1 MSRKN
6 RKRRGTGRKVLF
18 VVEMLVLLLLVG
30 ALFVY
35 TQINKKLDKL
45 DFETQDGEDM
55 EVQVNEGVS
64 DNQVLHGYTNVAL
77 FGVDKRAEDGGYG
90 NSDTAIIAS
99 INNDTK
105 EIRLVSIYRDT
116 YLRVNEDS
124 EGNGIYNKFNSAYLI
139 GGPGYAT
146 NIINTNMDLDI
157 ENYVSV
163 DFSAMA
169 TAIDCLGGLDVPLS
183 YEEIEHMNN
192 YCVETSEQTGLDY
205 TPIEK
210 PDPAPAD
217 ESQILDTYHLN
228 GVQATAYCR
237 IRQTASADMGRTER
251 QRRVLNLMAEK
262 AKSAGLNTLLDIMDE
277 VFPMITT
284 NFSKS
289 ELISLGKNILSY
301 QLSEN
306 TGFPADFI
314 MGKENTVPVTDLDC
328 VIPTTLETNVSY
340 LHEFLFGEKG
350 YKPSGTIL
358 KRSDWILEKTGFGT
372 DNIAQERKYLI
383 TDREIGTGYDD
394 QTAADYG
401 QSEENGYDSNTYS
414 SDGNSYD
421 SGYSDGSGD
430 YGYDSGSGYDSS
442 GEYDAEQS
450 YDGSEDYSYGSSGT
464 DSYDSEDYD
473 SGSGYEET
481 GYLDEEYE

>member
-1 MSRKN
+1 M
-6 RKRRGTGRKVLF
+6 
-18 VVEMLVLLLLVG
+18 
-30 ALFVY
+30 
-35 TQINKKLDKL
+35 
-45 DFETQDGEDM
+45 
-55 EVQVNEGVS
+55 
-64 DNQVLHGYTNVAL
+64 
-77 FGVDKRAEDGGYG
+77 
-90 NSDTAIIAS
+90 
-99 INNDTK
+99 
-105 EIRLVSIYRDT
+105 
-116 YLRVNEDS
+116 
-124 EGNGIYNKFNSAYLI
+124 
-139 GGPGYAT
+139 

-169 TAIDCLGGLDVPLS
+169 TVIDCLGGLDIPLS

-192 YCVETSEQTGLDY
+192 YCVETSEQTGKDY

-251 QRRVLNLMAEK
+251 QRLVLSLMAEK

-301 QLSEN
+301 RLTEN
-306 TGFPADFI
+306 TGFPVDYI

-328 VIPTTLETNVSY
+328 LIPTTLETNVSY
-340 LHEFLFGEKG
+340 LHEFLFGETG
-350 YKPSGTIL
+350 YQPSGTVL
-358 KRSDWILEKTGFGT
+358 KRSDWILERTGFGT
-372 DNIAQERKYLI
+372 DNIAQERRYLI
-383 TDREIGTGYDD
+383 TDREIGTGYDET
-394 QTAADYG
+394 TAG
-401 QSEENGYDSNTYS
+401 TSNE
-414 SDGNSYD
+414 NSYD
-421 SGYSDGSGD
+421 SSEYSTDETGDYSYDSENSYGSSGDYSADESYDSSGD
-430 YGYDSGSGYDSS
+430 YGYSS
-442 GEYDAEQS
+442 SDESS
-450 YDGSEDYSYGSSGT
+450 YNG
-464 DSYDSEDYD
+464 EDYD

-481 GYLDEEYE
+481 EYSDEEYY